1 MINNVVL
8 EKKFRLFSIIFSRYR
23 ALIASNDVAHI
34 GSLSLVSSASRERSI
49 VCRSSQRIHL
59 YIRYKKKEKKKRKK
73 TYIFLFPISYIYI
86 SISIYIYI
94 YRRHIANNELYLTL
108 IFRSVSLS
116 LSLSRSL
123 VRSS

>member
-59 YIRYKKKEKKKRKK
+59 YIRYKKKEKKKKK
-73 TYIFLFPISYIYI
+73 KKRIFFFSLYPIYIYLYLY
-86 SISIYIYI
+86 IYIYI
-94 YRRHIANNELYLTL
+94 EGTL
-108 IFRSVSLS
+108 QTTNYI
-116 LSLSRSL
+116 
-123 VRSS
+123 